1 MGETTFLPFGSRQQR
16 HKGTQLMLECRSGKL
31 KVSMS
36 EPNCFGQVVSEVIS
50 EVKGKSD
57 TIA

>member
-1 MGETTFLPFGSRQQR
+1 M
-16 HKGTQLMLECRSGKL
+16 GTQVTLECRSGKL

-36 EPNCFGQVVSEVIS
+36 EPNCFSQVVSEVVS